1 MLLRNCRL
9 VLVVL
14 VVLAVSPFFRIGT
27 AHAIPAFSRL
37 HKTECSTCHTI
48 YPELNEFGEAF
59 RKLNYVYPGKKKGAP
74 TAGEEAAKEG
84 KGAGKDADNEWAFLS
99 GLPLILP
106 VSLTGTLDLAYDED
120 AFQKQKLQLSARSLR
135 LQAGGT
141 FRDLVA
147 FYITYNLYTQGLQTG
162 TQINSLVNN
171 TNTPPNNTPNISEMY
186 AVWNQAFGSPLNLKV
201 GRMEP
206 SLSLWKRSNKVLTV
220 PAYASTAYLV
230 GNSPFSLDA
239 PEDAAEI
246 NAVLFNRLFVAGG
259 AVNRNGQNHYDGYG
273 SASFKFGGTDYKGN
287 EPEIDLDKESIW
299 DYLAITWGV
308 YGYSGRNGQFDNL
321 GIVSNFNDFYRVGS
335 DIDILYK
342 RLHVKGSGVFGN
354 DSNPQFSTTPVSFDS
369 HAYTFEA
376 EYYLGAPINV
386 IPLFRYEYQ
395 SSLQGGIHR
404 YIPGI
409 AYTPLQNTKLTLEY
423 IYTDAPEG
431 RNRTTVAALAF
442 SL

>member
-9 VLVVL
+9 GLVLL
-14 VVLAVSPFFRIGT
+14 VVLAVSPFFRPGT
-27 AHAIPAFSRL
+27 ASAIPAFSRL

-59 RKLNYVYPGKKKGAP
+59 RKNNYVYPGKKKPGAE
-74 TAGEEAAKEG
+74 AGKEG
-84 KGAGKDADNEWAFLS
+84 EKEAGKDAANEWAWLS
-99 GLPLILP
+99 GLPQQLP

-141 FRDLVA
+141 FRDAVG
-147 FYITYNLYTQGLQTG
+147 FYITYNLYTQGVQTG

-186 AVWNQAFGSPLNLKV
+186 VVWRDALGTPINVKV

-206 SLSLWKRSNKVLTV
+206 SLSIWKRSNKIITV
-220 PAYASTAYLV
+220 PAYASTAYLI
-230 GNSPFSLDA
+230 GNSPFSADS
-239 PEDAAEI
+239 PEDAGEL
-246 NAVLFNRLFVAGG
+246 NTVLFNRLFLAAG
-259 AVNRNGQNHYDGYG
+259 AVNRNGQSHYDGYG
-273 SASFKFGGTDYKGN
+273 SASVKFGGTDYKGN

-299 DYLAITWGV
+299 DYLAVTLGA

-321 GIVSNFNDFYRVGS
+321 GIANSFNDFYRVGS

-342 RLHVKGSGVFGN
+342 RLHLKGSGSFGR
-354 DSNPQFSTTPVSFDS
+354 DSNPQFSTTPAPFES
-369 HAYTFEA
+369 HAYTFEG
-376 EYYLGAPINV
+376 EYYLGAPVNLA
-386 IPLFRYEYQ
+386 PLFRYEYQ
-395 SSLQGGIHR
+395 SGLNGGTHR
-404 YIPGI
+404 YIPAI

-423 IYTDAPEG
+423 IYTNAPEG
-431 RNRTTVAALAF
+431 RNRTTLAAVAF